1 MLRASVIL
9 PTLSL
14 AVILGWPAAKAG
26 AADEH
31 VVVQGDKV
39 AWQPAPKALP
49 PGAEVAV
56 MAGNPEAREG
66 FYVMRARLPD
76 GYMVAPHTHSKVEN
90 VTVISGTFKVGMGS
104 AVDTA
109 RIQALT
115 PGGFFSAPANMPHYA
130 MMSGPTV
137 IQISGDAPFDIT
149 YVNAKDDPRNMV
161 GSSQ

>member
-14 AVILGWPAAKAG
+14 AMVLGWPAAKAG

-49 PGAEVAV
+49 PGGEVAV
-56 MAGNPEAREG
+56 MAGNPEANDG
-66 FYVMRARLPD
+66 FYVIRARLPD

-90 VTVISGTFKVGMGS
+90 VTVLSGTFKVGMGEM
-104 AVDTA
+104 VNTA
-109 RIQALT
+109 KVEALG

-137 IQISGDAPFDIT
+137 IEISGMSPFDIT